1 MAIDWTV
8 QVMATGWE
16 NAQVAELGSAATE
29 HAARAAATAA
39 LIDSARELGRHEFW
53 VTVGRATV
61 MVIPGLDYVGEVD
74 TAGLWDALDL
84 LPAAV
89 TA

>member
-8 QVMATGWE
+8 QVMVT
-16 NAQVAELGSAATE
+16 AQEHVQIVKVGFAAAE
-29 HAARAAATAA
+29 HAARSAATAV
-39 LIDSARELGRHEFW
+39 LIDSVRELGRQEFW

-74 TAGLWDALDL
+74 TVGLRNAMDL
-84 LPAAV
+84 LLA
-89 TA
+89 TATT